1 MIRKIIYN
9 IVKFQTVQFQA
20 NHKFQKIQQ
29 NQTIHRAGNTKDLFQ
44 FYQSQGATLNLINL
58 VSYIRKY
65 TDFMISNQQVDN
77 ETEIQHAFTVLNQ
90 LSEMIYT
97 KKYLQYKDKNS
108 DHKRSFI
115 MLLSLSVEMFQRS
128 RDQMNQ
134 NRFLQSAKLA
144 IKSIKEENRLKDC
157 NIDEISVLLR
167 CITQINELN
176 PTEAEEIE
184 YWALIGTLINQL
196 TPHHSCKLL
205 HSLSKFRSFNENLI
219 GKLLH
224 PLQYIENKDIN
235 QKDAIS
241 LFFSFK
247 QISDKTKK
255 FDEIIQSVF
264 IFLQTYMI
272 RQSFKLHIK
281 YIGMIYNVLATLPIE
296 INQDFLTYL
305 EIQLIQS
312 NNLSMLCLAHLF
324 QLCFSKPELNIT
336 INKKLEDKIIFFLNQ
351 SCEIDDIQNAEQ
363 FIMFFNTI
371 GSHCTLMYIEIFIPI
386 LKKMPINDFIIG
398 KMFSGLLKITLA
410 SDYLQEITDIC
421 ILRLKQYD
429 NAINI
434 HALNSIYRAKCL
446 QNAKYS
452 NLFQDIV
459 NYQINKYNEQ
469 IFLKDYQFLINN
481 KKYFESFEFLQVLTD
496 FLKIYT
502 FTGNEGKENKK
513 IISDNLQELKKII
526 KNVKNQKVE
535 QNAQQ
540 FLDYFDDFLQS
551 I

>member
-9 IVKFQTVQFQA
+9 FVKFQTLPKQNNF
-20 NHKFQKIQQ
+20 KFQKIQQ
-29 NQTIHRAGNTKDLFQ
+29 NQVIHKAQSTNDLLK
-44 FYQSQGATLNLINL
+44 FYQSQGGSLNLVNL

-65 TDFMISNQQVDN
+65 TDFMISNSQVDD
-77 ETEIQHAFTVLNQ
+77 EFELQHAYSVMNQ
-90 LSEMIYT
+90 VTEMIHT
-97 KKYLQYKDKNS
+97 KQYLQYKDKIS

-128 RDQMNQ
+128 KDQENQ
-134 NRFLQSAKLA
+134 NKFLKSARLA

-176 PTEAEEIE
+176 PTEEEEIE

-196 TPHHSCKLL
+196 TPHTSCKLL

-247 QISDKTKK
+247 HISDKTKK
-255 FDEIIQSVF
+255 FDQVIQTVF
-264 IFLQTYMI
+264 VFLQTYMI
-272 RQSFKLHIK
+272 KQSFKLHVK
-281 YIGMIYNVLATLPIE
+281 YIGMIYNVLATLPLE
-296 INQDFLTYL
+296 INQDFLTFL
-305 EIQLIQS
+305 ELQLIQS

-324 QLCFSKPELNIT
+324 QFCYAKPELNLT
-336 INKKLEDKIIFFLNQ
+336 INKKLEDKIIIFLNE
-351 SCEIDDIQNAEQ
+351 SSEIDDIPKAEQ
-363 FIMFFNTI
+363 FIMFFNTL
-371 GSHCTLMYIEIFIPI
+371 GNQCTPKYIDIFIPI
-386 LKKMPINDFIIG
+386 LKKIPMNDFIIG

-410 SDYLQEITDIC
+410 SHYLTEITDIC
-421 ILRLKQYD
+421 IQRLKQYD

-434 HALNSIYRAKCL
+434 HALNSIYRAKCI
-446 QNAKYS
+446 QNAKYA
-452 NLFQDIV
+452 NLFQEIT
-459 NYQINKYNEQ
+459 NYQISKFNKE
-469 IFLKDYQFLINN
+469 IFIKDYQYLIKN
-481 KKYFESFEFLQVLTD
+481 KKYFESFEFLQVLID

-502 FTGNEGKENKK
+502 FTGNEGKENKTIVSERLK
-513 IISDNLQELKKII
+513 ELKTMVAS
-526 KNVKNQKVE
+526 VKNQKVE
-535 QNAQQ
+535 ENAAKFLNQ
-540 FLDYFDDFLQS
+540 FDEF

>member
-1 MIRKIIYN
+1 
-9 IVKFQTVQFQA
+9 
-20 NHKFQKIQQ
+20 
-29 NQTIHRAGNTKDLFQ
+29 
-44 FYQSQGATLNLINL
+44 
-58 VSYIRKY
+58 
-65 TDFMISNQQVDN
+65 MISHSLVDD
-77 ETEIQHAFTVLNQ
+77 EVEIQHTFSVLEQ
-90 LSEMIYT
+90 LQDMIHN
-97 KKYLQYKDKNS
+97 KQYLQYKDKIS

-128 RDQMNQ
+128 KEPENQ
-134 NRFLQSAKLA
+134 KKFLKSAKLA

-176 PTEAEEIE
+176 PTEDEEIE

-196 TPHHSCKLL
+196 TPHSSCKLL

-247 QISDKTKK
+247 HISDKTKK
-255 FDEIIQSVF
+255 FDEVISKVF
-264 IFLQTYMI
+264 VFLQPYMI
-272 RQSFKLHIK
+272 KQSFKLHVK
-281 YIGMIYNVLATLPIE
+281 YIGMIYNVLATLPLE
-296 INQDFLTYL
+296 IDKDFLTFL
-305 EIQLIQS
+305 ELQLIQS

-324 QLCFSKPELNIT
+324 QFCYSKPDLNII
-336 INKKLEDKIIFFLNQ
+336 INKKLEEKIIVFLNQ
-351 SCEIDDIQNAEQ
+351 SSDIDDIPKAEQ
-363 FIMFFNTI
+363 FIMFFNTL
-371 GSHCTLMYIEIFIPI
+371 GNQCTPKYIDIFIPI
-386 LKKMPINDFIIG
+386 LKKIPMNDFIIG

-410 SDYLQEITDIC
+410 SHYLTEITDIC
-421 ILRLKQYD
+421 IQRLKQYD

-434 HALNSIYRAKCL
+434 HALNSIYRAKCI
-446 QNAKYS
+446 QNAKYA
-452 NLFQDIV
+452 NLFQDVV
-459 NYQINKYNEQ
+459 NYQINKYSQE
-469 IFLKDYQFLINN
+469 IFIKDYLYLINN
-481 KKYFESFEFLQVLTD
+481 KKYFESFEFLQVLID

-502 FTGNEGKENKK
+502 FTGNEGKENKIIVSDKLKELK
-513 IISDNLQELKKII
+513 IIV

-535 QNAQQ
+535 ENAQK
-540 FLDYFDDFLQS
+540 FLEQFDDF